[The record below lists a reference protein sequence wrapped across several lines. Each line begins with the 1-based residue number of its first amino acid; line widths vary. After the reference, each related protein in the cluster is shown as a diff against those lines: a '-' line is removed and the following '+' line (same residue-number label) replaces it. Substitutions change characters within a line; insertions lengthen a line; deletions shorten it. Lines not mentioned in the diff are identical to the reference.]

1 MLNTYFKSLLVP
13 SIHYGTNPYKKISKL
28 YTTTHPQFLNVDFPA
43 VSFSIMLVDGGFF
56 WLICQCLFL
65 NAPTMYYY
73 HVGGNNITNLSLST
87 LGFLLWGTRGARV
100 RRMGKGQQSAQLCR
114 SLWSGW
120 MPSAADDY
128 DPRQT
133 GSSIDRRR
141 VGIAGQLSSLT
152 QLSPLQKWS
161 GLYYD
166 LDLFF

>member
-1 MLNTYFKSLLVP
+1 
-13 SIHYGTNPYKKISKL
+13 
-28 YTTTHPQFLNVDFPA
+28 
-43 VSFSIMLVDGGFF
+43 MLVDGGFF

-73 HVGGNNITNLSLST
+73 HVEGNNITNLSLSLST
-87 LGFLLWGTRGARV
+87 LGFLLWGTRAARV
-100 RRMGKGQQSAQLCR
+100 RRMMGKGQQSAQLCR

-166 LDLFF
+166 LDLFFLDLEHTLEYICVLFLNGFSKLRVEGVPDSQLLNRQRGRGI